1 MMTDKRNIIRKVFIT
16 VNILLGLFGLL
27 SCAQSSDRVVYKYS
41 EAEVYFD
48 GFEIKKAVYTPGEM
62 KLYYS
67 GGDLED
73 NRIKCYNAELEDLGD
88 EFEHTF
94 KNGVLTVKADFAE
107 KISGI
112 MIDDAKNGI
121 IYHLRYLD
129 SSQFAWL
136 ADVLWLDDGWRETG
150 DAEKYY
156 TAAELQAQ
164 ADEAEAKRQETLK
177 TFALLEGAWISEDG
191 TQRCEFTL
199 SEDGDCIFAE
209 GMWLDEE
216 QVWQDW
222 FFSAEAAYQ
231 SEQYNDDDEKTEIL
245 EITLVNGDH
254 SEADMHILY
263 NQREQ
268 TLQEGDTIYHKE

>member
-177 TFALLEGAWISEDG
+177 TFALLEGVWISDDG

-199 SEDGDCIFAE
+199 SENGDCIIAE